1 MMSRSRLRRYAAC
14 VLVLWVFGLATG
26 FANACIVA
34 AEVRHASHAMAQSAH
49 AHAHAHAHE
58 QAAEPGDQPVPADAG
73 QRPCE
78 RLCAE
83 PTTASRHEKQSA
95 ILTGFFV
102 VAPVAIHEVP
112 LPPQP
117 PRLLASAASSPRNPI
132 PLSIAFVR
140 LTL

>member
-1 MMSRSRLRRYAAC
+1 MMSRARLRRYAAW
-14 VLVLWVFGLATG
+14 VLVLWVFGLAAG

-49 AHAHAHAHE
+49 GHAHAHE
-58 QAAEPGDQPVPADAG
+58 QAAESGDQPAPADAG

-83 PTTASRHEKQSA
+83 LTTASRHEKQSV
-95 ILTGFFV
+95 LLSGFFV
-102 VAPVAIHEVP
+102 VAPVAIHEVW

-117 PRLLASAASSPRNPI
+117 PKLLARAAPSPRNPI
-132 PLSIAFVR
+132 PLPITYVR

>member
-1 MMSRSRLRRYAAC
+1 MMSRSRLRRCAAC

-49 AHAHAHAHE
+49 AHAHAHAP
-58 QAAEPGDQPVPADAG
+58 AAEPDDQPAPVDAG

-83 PTTASRHEKQSA
+83 PTTASRPEKQDA

-117 PRLLASAASSPRNPI
+117 PRLLVSAAPSPSNAI
-132 PLSIAFVR
+132 PLAIAYVR